1 MASSRVRGPTRHRP
15 PVAPVTHTRMIRM
28 DDESVTYGS
37 AVMSVPTSR
46 EVWPVNSWN
55 EWDPLE
61 EVIVGRLDGAVVPP
75 FHVSVTCNRPHPTS
89 WLRRLFVG
97 RRFPPWIERRV
108 QTGPAA
114 FLRPLEMK
122 GCPIPQ
128 PDPIDH

>member
-1 MASSRVRGPTRHRP
+1 MIKMNDVSVIYDRSALSPALMSS
-15 PVAPVTHTRMIRM
+15 A
-28 DDESVTYGS
+28 
-37 AVMSVPTSR
+37 AC
-46 EVWPVNSWN
+46 PVNSWN

-75 FHVSVTCNRPHPTS
+75 SHVSVTQNSPHPTS